1 MRHRPVTSYTYLLS
15 VLAVADSGVGISAT
29 LGHIHGV
36 TRYVSFIR
44 LFCWVFFVSFSNWT
58 LVIVSTDRY
67 YTLCRPLHS
76 RRICTVTRARR
87 HVGIIIVMS
96 LLYAV
101 LYAMH
106 YINIAPIFGVMYEI
120 RIVVFEG
127 VPCAIV
133 LVVNLLIIMELVRS
147 ERRHS
152 RRAWGQMTSFC
163 QTHGLIFNLLITNA
177 VFLMCVFPQAVLW
190 LLYKHMR
197 YGYRDI
203 MSGSVFIY
211 LIMSHSSSSQ
221 TFNSLVN
228 CFIYVMFFKTFRH
241 TMKLMLTKTGRTICA
256 YTKLT
261 RVIHQ

>member
-1 MRHRPVTSYTYLLS
+1 M
-15 VLAVADSGVGISAT
+15 
-29 LGHIHGV
+29 HIA
-36 TRYVSFIR
+36 
-44 LFCWVFFVSFSNWT
+44 
-58 LVIVSTDRY
+58 
-67 YTLCRPLHS
+67 
-76 RRICTVTRARR
+76 RIF
-87 HVGIIIVMS
+87 
-96 LLYAV
+96 
-101 LYAMH
+101 
-106 YINIAPIFGVMYEI
+106 NVMYEI
-120 RIVVFEG
+120 RIIIFEG

-133 LVVNLLIIMELVRS
+133 LVVNLLIIVELVRS

-152 RRAWGQMTSFC
+152 RRAWGQATSFC

-190 LLYKHMR
+190 LLYKHTR

-203 MSGSVFIY
+203 MRGSVFIY
-211 LIMSHSSSSQ
+211 LIMNHSSSSQ

-241 TMKLMLTKTGRTICA
+241 TMKLMFTKTGRTICA